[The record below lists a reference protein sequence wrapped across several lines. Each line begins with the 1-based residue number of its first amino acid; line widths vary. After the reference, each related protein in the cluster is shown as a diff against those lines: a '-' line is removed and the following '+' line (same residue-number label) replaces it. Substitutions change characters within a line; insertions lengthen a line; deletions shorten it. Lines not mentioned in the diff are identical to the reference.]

1 MEDKEFHDKVIE
13 MFEGKLKRYVV
24 RIKDIANNKILTESD
39 MNYDKVL
46 FDSNLNIYKIDG
58 GIPVLVENSN
68 FKAILL

>member
-1 MEDKEFHDKVIE
+1 MEDKEFHDKVNE

-58 GIPVLVENSN
+58 GIPVLVENQN

>member
-1 MEDKEFHDKVIE
+1 MEDKEFHDKVNE

-46 FDSNLNIYKIDG
+46 FDSNLNIYKMDN
-58 GIPVLVENSN
+58 GIPVLVENQN